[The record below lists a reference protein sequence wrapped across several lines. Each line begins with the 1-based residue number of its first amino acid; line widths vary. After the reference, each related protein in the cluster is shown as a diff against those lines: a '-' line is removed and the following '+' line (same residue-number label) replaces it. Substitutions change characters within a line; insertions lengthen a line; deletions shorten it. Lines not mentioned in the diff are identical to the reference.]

1 MLSLFLFVTGTG
13 RARESKESGADDKI
27 ILTAR

>member
-1 MLSLFLFVTGTG
+1 MLSLFLFVAGTG
-13 RARESKESGADDKI
+13 RARESEEGGADDEI